1 MLKKIFCLRVI
12 LASVFLFLSVA
23 GNAQDEKI
31 HGSCDELRQFT
42 FSWQF
47 VDQCGLKT
55 RGGSSKGAGLV
66 LDKLPHP
73 GWLAIQETGLSDY
86 EKDRRAIL
94 AMVGGFRT
102 SFDFLETVGYKP
114 NFKPDPPY
122 QSWGT
127 EYVYLVE
134 DRDDFIGLQH
144 ILVMQYVDA
153 EGKISEPFVQK
164 HWRQDWQYEK
174 RDTLV
179 YAGNDVRKH
188 KKYSRKE
195 IKGTWAQAVFQVDD
209 SPRYEAVGKWQHFD
223 NFSTWISDETWRP
236 VPRRET
242 SLRKDYQVLVGTNR
256 HTITPTG
263 WVQEEENY
271 KVVLDADG
279 EISGSY
285 PYLSKEIGVNR
296 YERLKDFDFSEGDKY
311 WQATNSYWRDVKV
324 VWDAIIADHK
334 SFTMKRTHEGVP
346 MFMAT
351 FTQAEEVLQQSEI
364 GKALGKE
371 QIREVLEKYLK

>member
-1 MLKKIFCLRVI
+1 MANIFTNSRAI
-12 LASVFLFLSVA
+12 LASLAILFSVS
-23 GNAQDEKI
+23 GFAQEAKKD
-31 HGSCDELRQFT
+31 CDALRQFT

-47 VDQCGLKT
+47 VDQCGLKP

-66 LDKLPHP
+66 LDKLPNP
-73 GWLAIQETGLSDY
+73 GWLSIQENGLSDY

-94 AMVGGFRT
+94 AMAGGFRT
-102 SFDFLETVGYKP
+102 SFDFLEIVGYKP
-114 NFKPDPPY
+114 KFEPDPPY

-127 EYVYLVE
+127 EYVYIVE
-134 DRDDFIGLQH
+134 DRDDFISLQH

-179 YAGNDVRKH
+179 YAGNDMRKH

-223 NFSTWISDETWRP
+223 NFSTWISNQTWRP

-242 SLRKDYQVLVGTNR
+242 SLRKDYQVLIGTNR

-271 KVVLDADG
+271 KVVLDEKG
-279 EISGSY
+279 QPSGSY

-311 WQATNSYWRDVKV
+311 WQATKNYWYTVKV
-324 VWDAIIADHK
+324 VWDEITAENK
-334 SFTMKRTHEGVP
+334 SFTLKRTYDGQP
-346 MFMAT
+346 LFMAMFEMSDIKT
-351 FTQAEEVLQQSEI
+351 SENKDENQRLKQQ
-364 GKALGKE
+364 L
-371 QIREVLEKYLK
+371 RETIERYLD

>member
-1 MLKKIFCLRVI
+1 MLKILMNSRLALSGLFLVFS
-12 LASVFLFLSVA
+12 LASH
-23 GNAQDEKI
+23 AQEQKKDCEQ
-31 HGSCDELRQFT
+31 LRQFT

-47 VDQCGLKT
+47 VDQCGLKP
-55 RGGSSKGAGLV
+55 RGGSSTGAGLV

-73 GWLAIQETGLSDY
+73 GWLAVQESGISDH

-94 AMVGGFRT
+94 AMAGGYRA
-102 SFDFLETVGYKP
+102 SFDFIETVGYKP
-114 NFKPDPPY
+114 NYRPDPPY

-127 EYVYLVE
+127 EYVYVVE
-134 DRDDFIGLQH
+134 DKKDFISLQH

-153 EGKISEPFVQK
+153 DGKVSEPFVQK

-174 RDTLV
+174 RDLLV
-179 YAGNDVRKH
+179 YAGNEVRKH

-195 IKGTWAQAVFQVDD
+195 VKGTWAQAVYQVDD
-209 SPRYEAVGKWQHFD
+209 SPRYEAKGKWQHYD
-223 NFSTWISDETWRP
+223 NFSTWLSDETWRP

-242 SLRKDYQVLVGTNR
+242 TLRKDYQVLIGTNR

-271 KVVLDADG
+271 KTVLDENG
-279 EISGSY
+279 KPSGNY

-311 WQATNSYWRDVKV
+311 WQATKKYWHDVKI
-324 VWDAIIADHK
+324 VWDEIIAENK
-334 SFTMKRTHEGVP
+334 TFTLKRTHEGTP
-346 MFMAT
+346 LFMAT
-351 FTQAEEVLQQSEI
+351 FMQADEVMQQSETGKEI
-364 GKALGKE
+364 GKDE
-371 QIREVLEKYLK
+371 IREVLEKYVE